1 MKPIKIAFGSAA
13 LLLMLSAGTA
23 VNAAGLKQG
32 QKAPAR
38 TTEAVSTRTV
48 QSSKKQAAA
57 KPTQHKGYPKPA
69 AQAQP
74 AQPKAKQASSQAKQP
89 VHQPS
94 QRQYAA
100 KAVQRKI
107 GHGKKKQI
115 KRFRVVKKAS
125 KVRRTRKVKKI
136 RKPRLKTKRVK
147 KVAVSKRTSSQTKR
161 LNAQVKAQKQQ
172 VSRLQAKVNQAQSQV
187 NASQKQVNNNQA
199 QVKSK
204 TDTANK
210 FQKGLNDVNA
220 AQSRMQAAVNA
231 NKQAQSKLQDTQ
243 NYIAQAQRI
252 YIPQGYNWDLLNNYN
267 STGSQSLRDQLFK
280 LGTQGANDSRNTF
293 IASTADQQIKA
304 DPKNLTADQQKELAT
319 YAVRLI
325 NDARDQFGSKQH
337 LILNN
342 SALSFAKAVA
352 NEYQQNNQDLEEK
365 SNDKWNGHYGPG
377 ITRAA
382 KQFGLYTDDDQDNF
396 YENAGEEWGSSITNM
411 ADLKRR
417 VYEDLSNMI
426 FGNVKGGESGSEWL
440 HASSILGTSDYENPA
455 YKAYFGLSTST
466 KNDGE
471 LDHFIIVKGDYIPA
485 GSRFNVNDYIDVQNL
500 TSLADQN
507 TLNSKR
513 AELPNDQQDA
523 ATTENSASIAQE
535 DYEYAVM
542 GTYQE
547 LLPDYDTGDSTSIDY
562 LKQQAANKQTDLNNA
577 KNALTN
583 SQVALASA
591 QNNLGQQK
599 AQLAQGQ
606 ARLKKL
612 TASLNKSKKPA
623 KKVKKT
629 KKRAKSKRKARRVR
643 RTSHK
648 RKVRKTSR
656 RKSAKKTVKKYT
668 RKHIAKRHVRTSK

>member
-38 TTEAVSTRTV
+38 TTETVSTRTA

-57 KPTQHKGYPKPA
+57 KPAQHKVNQKPA

-136 RKPRLKTKRVK
+136 RKPRLKTKRAK
-147 KVAVSKRTSSQTKR
+147 KVVVSRGTNKR
-161 LNAQVKAQKQQ
+161 LNSQIKAQKQQ

-267 STGSQSLRDQLFK
+267 STDSQSLRDQLFK

-352 NEYQQNNQDLEEK
+352 NEYQQNNQDLGEK

-396 YENAGEEWGSSITNM
+396 YENAGEEWGSNITNM

-426 FGNVKGGESGSEWL
+426 FGNVKGGESGSEWF
-440 HASSILGTSDYENPA
+440 HASSILGTSNYENPA

-471 LDHFIIVKGDYIPA
+471 VDHFIIVKGDYIPA
-485 GSRFNVNDYIDVQNL
+485 GSRFNVNDNIDVQNL

-507 TLNSKR
+507 TLNSKL

-542 GTYQE
+542 GAYQE
-547 LLPDYDTGDSTSIDY
+547 LLPDYDTGDSTSLDY
-562 LKQQAANKQTDLNNA
+562 LKQQASSKQADLNNA
-577 KNALTN
+577 KNALAN
-583 SQVALASA
+583 SQAALASA

-612 TASLNKSKKPA
+612 TAGSNKSKKTA
-623 KKVKKT
+623 KKVKKAKKT
-629 KKRAKSKRKARRVR
+629 KKRAKSKRKVR
-643 RTSHK
+643 RTSRK
-648 RKVRKTSR
+648 RKARKTSR
-656 RKSAKKTVKKYT
+656 RKSAKKSVKKYT